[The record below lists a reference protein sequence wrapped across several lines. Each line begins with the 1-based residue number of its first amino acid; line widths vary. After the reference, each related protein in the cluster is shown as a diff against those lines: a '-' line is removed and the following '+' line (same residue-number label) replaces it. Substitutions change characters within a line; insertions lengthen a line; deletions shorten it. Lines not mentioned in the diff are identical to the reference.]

1 MARAGAVLLVGPASI
16 QLLLRRAEAA
26 GASYGWGVIPVLACI
41 GATEWETSLL
51 PKNGGYVLPVKI
63 AVRTLEQV
71 DVGDSVMVAV
81 SIGPPPRTP
90 SQRCRSN
97 LRITR
102 WAVRTPS
109 RKPNVIR
116 RLEPRPEPADD
127 QDHDRV
133 DSGSPN
139 DDRAIFV
146 SNSRTVTVGRSSN
159 G

>member
-1 MARAGAVLLVGPASI
+1 MARAGTVLLVGPASI
-16 QLLLRRAEAA
+16 QLRLRRAEAA
-26 GASYGWGVIPVLACI
+26 GASYGWGAIPVLGCI
-41 GATEWETSLL
+41 GATQWETSLL

-63 AVRTLEQV
+63 AVRTREQV

-109 RKPNVIR
+109 RKPNLLR
-116 RLEPRPEPADD
+116 RPEPGFETADD
-127 QDHDRV
+127 QDHDRRL
-133 DSGSPN
+133 GIP
-139 DDRAIFV
+139 DRAPSCF
-146 SNSRTVTVGRSSN
+146 
-159 G
+159 

>member
-16 QLLLRRAEAA
+16 QLRLRRAEAA
-26 GASYGWGVIPVLACI
+26 GASYGWGVIPVLGCI
-41 GATEWETSLL
+41 GATQWETSLL

-71 DVGDSVMVAV
+71 DVGDSV

-102 WAVRTPS
+102 RAVRTPS
-109 RKPNVIR
+109 RKPILFRDGRDHAVR
-116 RLEPRPEPADD
+116 GLEIADL
-127 QDHDRV
+127 QAV
-133 DSGSPN
+133 
-139 DDRAIFV
+139 
-146 SNSRTVTVGRSSN
+146 
-159 G
+159 

>member
-63 AVRTLEQV
+63 AVRTREQV
-71 DVGDSVMVAV
+71 DVGDSV

-109 RKPNVIR
+109 RKPNPLR
-116 RLEPRPEPADD
+116 RRSATATERRENDL
-127 QDHDRV
+127 HDR
-133 DSGSPN
+133 
-139 DDRAIFV
+139 
-146 SNSRTVTVGRSSN
+146 
-159 G
+159 